1 LEEVSGMRPQSYFTL
16 SLCLLIAA
24 SLACGSNSGKAQ
36 QPAAPAQNAAGQTAQ
51 TSTAVAPPLAASPQ
65 TNGAPNVAVAP
76 GQTASATTT
85 TGAASTATTDAS
97 PAAVFDACA
106 LLTSDD
112 VKAVQG
118 EAVLEAKPNRRTDS
132 PFAVTQCFYMTPSFT
147 KSVSIEV
154 TKQGASSQTVHEF
167 WKANFDRAE
176 DKREKKNERRK
187 LKGKPLAGEP
197 ATPLKGIGDEAYWVS
212 TNANSTLYAFK
223 KDTLLRIS
231 IGGTDAEPAR
241 MKKIKTLAEKAL
253 ARL

>member
-1 LEEVSGMRPQSYFTL
+1 MRLQRYFAL
-16 SLCLLIAA
+16 SFCLLIAA
-24 SLACGSNSGKAQ
+24 TLGCSSPSGSAQPQQ
-36 QPAAPAQNAAGQTAQ
+36 QPAAPAQTVAAAGQTASPANTTGA
-51 TSTAVAPPLAASPQ
+51 TSPAPTGATAPATAAASP
-65 TNGAPNVAVAP
+65 A
-76 GQTASATTT
+76 TADETCS
-85 TGAASTATTDAS
+85 
-97 PAAVFDACA
+97 
-106 LLTSDD
+106 LLTSDEI
-112 VKAVQG
+112 KAVQG

-154 TKQGASSQTVHEF
+154 TRQGASSQSVHDF
-167 WKANFDRAE
+167 WKANFERAE

-197 ATPLKGIGDEAYWVS
+197 ATPVKGIGDEAYWIS

-231 IGGTDAEPAR
+231 IGGTDNEEAR
-241 MKKIKTLAEKAL
+241 MKKIKTLAQKAL